1 MAQGFNPLTPLLSTV
16 RQVTEQLNTT
26 NKQLSDTLT
35 RTGGQLL
42 GGLAFPGIPGL
53 GAGNPGGSTHNTHN
67 SNPNGIL
74 GGNGGLPNIAAL
86 FPAGVAQAFRQLEE
100 VAIPAGVPR
109 ISALIPGAGAG
120 RQTAEIMAAEEVAPS
135 PRTQNGPRAIGVA
148 VNGSRSPMRKGR
160 ALGVQAS

>member
-1 MAQGFNPLTPLLSTV
+1 MAQGFNPLAPLLSTV
-16 RQVTEQLNTT
+16 RQVTEQLNVT
-26 NKQLSDTLT
+26 NKQVSDTLT

-42 GGLAFPGIPGL
+42 GGLAFPPLPGL
-53 GAGNPGGSTHNTHN
+53 AGNNPGGSSHNTHN
-67 SNPNGIL
+67 GNPNGIL

-109 ISALIPGAGAG
+109 ISALIPGAGG
-120 RQTAEIMAAEEVAPS
+120 RQTAEIMAAEEPAPT
-135 PRTQNGPRAIGVA
+135 PVTQNGPRAIGVA